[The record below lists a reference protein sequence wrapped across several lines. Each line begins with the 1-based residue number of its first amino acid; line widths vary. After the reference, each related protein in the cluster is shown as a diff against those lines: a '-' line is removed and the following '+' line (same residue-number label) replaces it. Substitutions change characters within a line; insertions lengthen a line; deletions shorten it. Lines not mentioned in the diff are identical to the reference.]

1 VYISRS
7 FNRGLNSSDLVL
19 FYRTGGHY
27 AGVVS
32 TIGVVENIVTEI
44 RDENHFIELCRK
56 LDLFSD
62 AVIAVDA
69 YKQALAEIA
78 FKADS
83 RTQSLS
89 SVTTLFQTP
98 DAPENGDGSVATAWV
113 AIKQLQALIGKPV
126 STSKVFWHLFTGPMH
141 ATYDY
146 MQNESS
152 CELQDRWQNN
162 VLAAL
167 DGVSGNQIGNLVVGE
182 GGVLWNYLQNDLAPF
197 VEKKYKR
204 GIVRSNVSKRSIGL
218 TEELLEVI
226 NQAENG
232 KFIVG
237 NSFDVMVNALPT
249 GANPGA
255 RIQPY
260 ATFVDLYC
268 SDGTQT
274 LANYNYPTQHSFKW
288 ALETCGD
295 TTLRIEIGQLTL
307 MKNYV
312 GVKGFSKFLKEFQ
325 DGRHIFSATDFP
337 NQQAQLSNSNVDF
350 IDVNFEIR
358 GQKPVIQMLD
368 SVPLQLP
375 EMAAHCW

>member
-1 VYISRS
+1 
-7 FNRGLNSSDLVL
+7 
-19 FYRTGGHY
+19 
-27 AGVVS
+27 VV
-32 TIGVVENIVTEI
+32 
-44 RDENHFIELCRK
+44 
-56 LDLFSD
+56 
-62 AVIAVDA
+62 AVDA

-83 RTQSLS
+83 RSQSLA
-89 SVTTLFQTP
+89 SVTTLFETP
-98 DAPENGDGSVATAWV
+98 DAPESGNGSVADAW
-113 AIKQLQALIGKPV
+113 ASIKQLQALIGKPI

-152 CELQDRWQNN
+152 CELQDRWQND

-167 DGVSGNQIGNLVVGE
+167 DGVSGNQVGNLVVGE
-182 GGVLWNYLQNDLAPF
+182 GGVLWNYLENDLAPF

-204 GIVRSNVSKRSIGL
+204 GIVRSNVAQRSIGL
-218 TEELLEVI
+218 TEELLEVL

-237 NSFDVMVNALPT
+237 NSFDVAVNALPT

-274 LANYNYPTQHSFKW
+274 LANYNYPTQHQFKW

-325 DGRHIFSATDFP
+325 DGRHIFASSDFP
-337 NQQAQLSNSNVDF
+337 NQEAQLLNSGVNF
-350 IDVNFEIR
+350 IDVNFEIK
-358 GQKPVIQMLD
+358 GQRPVIQMLD